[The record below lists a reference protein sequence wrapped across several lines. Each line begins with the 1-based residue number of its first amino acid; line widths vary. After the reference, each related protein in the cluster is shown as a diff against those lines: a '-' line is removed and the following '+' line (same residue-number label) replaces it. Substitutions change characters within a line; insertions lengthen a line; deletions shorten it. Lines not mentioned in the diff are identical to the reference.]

1 MNNDIYFII
10 VNSLASVFNYVG
22 ADYDKDLDDKK
33 STIGIYYFRWNF
45 VGEDVHKRECNI
57 YVDKFATT
65 QEVQTL
71 FGFALSYYRLK

>member
-1 MNNDIYFII
+1 MIRNPLL
-10 VNSLASVFNYVG
+10 V
-22 ADYDKDLDDKK
+22 
-33 STIGIYYFRWNF
+33 IYYFRWNF

-65 QEVQTL
+65 EEVQTL

>member
-1 MNNDIYFII
+1 MIKIWMIRNPLL
-10 VNSLASVFNYVG
+10 V
-22 ADYDKDLDDKK
+22 
-33 STIGIYYFRWNF
+33 IYYFRWNF

-65 QEVQTL
+65 EEVQTL